1 MVDMLDNE
9 WIVSILSG
17 FVVSVILFIV
27 GYLIGK
33 AKEKKRQKGKNLEH
47 YEFYPFNVDE
57 NNFPEFDIQK
67 FKKGVNHFLKHYDYS
82 AARQLIFI
90 GEQNN
95 VNFLLEPEHLKKYQR
110 LFKKYEGHQ
119 ILDDTDEY
127 LENYKNIVKLIGR
140 TFRNMGIEIL
150 LHNLVNPSRS
160 IVAIENPV
168 TGRNVGDGT
177 TVLVLDLKKRKFLN
191 QDKLNYEIKLG
202 DRKFKCTTIPI
213 FRKDYGL
220 VGAICINIDVHY
232 ISEEVIKTRDNIEY
246 FFKEYC
252 RSEME
257 LQENILSKYEFE
269 LAQKGKKHWNM
280 RI

>member
-33 AKEKKRQKGKNLEH
+33 AKE
-47 YEFYPFNVDE
+47 
-57 NNFPEFDIQK
+57 
-67 FKKGVNHFLKHYDYS
+67 
-82 AARQLIFI
+82 
-90 GEQNN
+90 
-95 VNFLLEPEHLKKYQR
+95 
-110 LFKKYEGHQ
+110 
-119 ILDDTDEY
+119 
-127 LENYKNIVKLIGR
+127 
-140 TFRNMGIEIL
+140 
-150 LHNLVNPSRS
+150 
-160 IVAIENPV
+160 
-168 TGRNVGDGT
+168 
-177 TVLVLDLKKRKFLN
+177 KKRKFLN